1 LAFERGS
8 RFERNGRMVVYGL
21 TREEGLGICEQLRT
35 AVAGKYSG
43 TLECIA
49 PSE

>member
-1 LAFERGS
+1 
-8 RFERNGRMVVYGL
+8 MVVYGL
-21 TREEGLGICEQLRT
+21 TREEGLVVCEQMRSS
-35 AVAGKYSG
+35 VSKEVYSG